1 MKLQKS
7 KKKTPEELKNRLNN
21 LFDTLNIEKNIH
33 KTDINA
39 ESFKIPEKE
48 MILEQKTPQLNLKSL
63 KKELLK
69 PLESIINNN
78 FSKLSLVNTKNI
90 NKNTNVNNIQYTNY
104 RNFSPNS
111 TTLKKISENSIF
123 SPTQENKKVLN
134 IDYKTFFSPSEN
146 TEKNIT
152 NEFYKNSNKNINLK
166 NITKNNN
173 LIPGLQKGGV
183 VKEPTV
189 AYLHENEAVIPLKD
203 SNEFSN
209 FIQNTMNTVLGGS
222 VKNETLK
229 NINGMKTTNTFNST
243 TQKNNID
250 NSKKETK
257 QQQQISLD
265 APISLSQQINS
276 REESKGPTIP
286 VVYAGSPSK
295 MDFINSTV
303 RTPKWR
309 KSLG

>member
-1 MKLQKS
+1 MKLEKS
-7 KKKTPEELKNRLNN
+7 KKKTPEQLKNRLSN
-21 LFDTLNIEKNIH
+21 LFDNLNIEKNIH

-39 ESFKIPEKE
+39 ENFKVPEKE
-48 MILEQKTPQLNLKSL
+48 ILPEQKNQQLNLKSL
-63 KKELLK
+63 KKDLLK
-69 PLESIINNN
+69 PIESIIENKFNN
-78 FSKLSLVNTKNI
+78 LSLMQIKNNTKNV
-90 NKNTNVNNIQYTNY
+90 NTFNTSHTNY

-111 TTLKKISENSIF
+111 TAIKKISENTIF
-123 SPTQENKKVLN
+123 LPPQTNKKVLN
-134 IDYKTFFSPSEN
+134 IDYKTFFSPSEKIEN
-146 TEKNIT
+146 KIT
-152 NEFYKNSNKNINLK
+152 KEFYKNSTENINLK

-173 LIPGLQKGGV
+173 LIPALQNGGV

-189 AYLHENEAVIPLKD
+189 AYLHQNEAVIPLKQ
-203 SNEFSN
+203 SNEFST
-209 FIQNTMNTVLGGS
+209 FIQNAMNTVLKDS

-229 NINGMKTTNTFNST
+229 NINGMKTTNTFNSM

-265 APISLSQQINS
+265 APINLSQQINS
-276 REESKGPTIP
+276 REEPKGPKIP

-295 MDFINSTV
+295 MDFMKSTI

-309 KSLG
+309 TSLG